1 MLNHKVH
8 KLKKIKSVTVIFTST
23 LSNFTGYVAQ
33 IRHFFKSNSGQKL
46 HNYWLKSKQNLNA
59 MISRGIKCMY

>member
-8 KLKKIKSVTVIFTST
+8 KLGKKKKSVTVIFTST

-33 IRHFFKSNSGQKL
+33 IRHFLKSNSGQKL
-46 HNYWLKSKQNLNA
+46 HNY
-59 MISRGIKCMY
+59 